1 MAADG
6 VECARERFSVRR
18 KLFRQKREER
28 VERRTDEGLVGGQRV
43 IGEALTRHVTAVRQ
57 QYVAAF
63 DRATGIVGFA
73 DWLRDQPS
81 AFES

>member
-1 MAADG
+1 MAAEG
-6 VECARERFSVRR
+6 VERACERFSVRR

-57 QYVAAF
+57 EYVAAF
-63 DRATGIVGFA
+63 DRAPGIVGFA

>member
-1 MAADG
+1 MPADG
-6 VECARERFSVRR
+6 FERTIDRFSVRR

-28 VERRTDEGLVGGQRV
+28 VQRRAGEGLVSGQRV
-43 IGEALTRHVTAVRQ
+43 VGEALTRHVTAIRQ

-63 DRATGIVGFA
+63 DRAPGIIGFA
-73 DWLRDQPS
+73 DRLRDPPS

>member
-1 MAADG
+1 
-6 VECARERFSVRR
+6 
-18 KLFRQKREER
+18 
-28 VERRTDEGLVGGQRV
+28 
-43 IGEALTRHVTAVRQ
+43 
-57 QYVAAF
+57 VAAF